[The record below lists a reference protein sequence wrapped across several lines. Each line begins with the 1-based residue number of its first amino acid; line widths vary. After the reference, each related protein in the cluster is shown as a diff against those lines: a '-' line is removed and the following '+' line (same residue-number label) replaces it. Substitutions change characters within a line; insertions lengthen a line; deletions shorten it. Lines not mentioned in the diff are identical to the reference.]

1 MNGKSG
7 ITITRNHSEINVIKM
22 KHQSVVKFGKSRMR
36 PDKYQHIL
44 TWSVVRTVPAY
55 SNTTIPLCLHEKLEI
70 LMNPDPEELLN
81 KRSKVVSRCPHER
94 KYLLSNDDSKD

>member
-1 MNGKSG
+1 
-7 ITITRNHSEINVIKM
+7 M
-22 KHQSVVKFGKSRMR
+22 KHQSVITFGKSRMR
-36 PDKYQHIL
+36 PDKYQYIL

-55 SNTTIPLCLHEKLEI
+55 SNTAKKCALCLHQNLEI

-81 KRSKVVSRCPHER
+81 KRSQIMSRCPHER

>member
-7 ITITRNHSEINVIKM
+7 ITITRNHSEINAIKM

-44 TWSVVRTVPAY
+44 TWSVVRTVP
-55 SNTTIPLCLHEKLEI
+55 
-70 LMNPDPEELLN
+70 
-81 KRSKVVSRCPHER
+81 V
-94 KYLLSNDDSKD
+94 